1 MVPLEG
7 TLNFRDLGG
16 YPASR
21 GVTRWGLVYRSDKLS
36 ALSDADLEHLA
47 GLGLRTVCDFR
58 YDRELDEDPS
68 RLPVGATVVRLA
80 VGSAPG
86 DNPRNLEDM
95 IRAGEITQVT
105 AQSMAVGYLAMLENQ
120 AALFGDLIRIVA
132 EAEQHPVVIHCT
144 AGKDRT
150 GLGAALILGAAGVA
164 DDVIIEDYA
173 LTDQYRSQHRLAEI
187 GPRIEAQGL
196 KMDDLRVLFTAPA
209 ETMAATLGH
218 VTERWGGIEGYL
230 TGPAAVDDAT
240 LEALREVF
248 VE

>member
-16 YPASR
+16 YPASS

-36 ALSDADLEHLA
+36 ALSDADLEHLT

-80 VGSAPG
+80 VGSAAG
-86 DNPRNLEDM
+86 DNPRNLEDL
-95 IRAGEITQVT
+95 IRAGEITHVT
-105 AQSMAVGYLAMLENQ
+105 AETMAVGYLAMLENQ

-132 EAEQHPVVIHCT
+132 DPEQHPVVIHCT

-164 DDVIIEDYA
+164 DDVIVEDYA
-173 LTDQYRSQHRLAEI
+173 LTDQYRSQHRLAEM

-196 KMDDLRVLFTAPA
+196 KLDDLKVLFTAPA
-209 ETMAATLGH
+209 ETMANTLGY

-230 TGPAAVDDAT
+230 TGPAQVDAAT
-240 LEALREVF
+240 LDALREVF

>member
-1 MVPLEG
+1 M
-7 TLNFRDLGG
+7 
-16 YPASR
+16 
-21 GVTRWGLVYRSDKLS
+21 YRSDKLS

-86 DNPRNLEDM
+86 DNPRNLEDL
-95 IRAGEITQVT
+95 IRAGEITHVT
-105 AQSMAVGYLAMLENQ
+105 AESMAVGYLAMLENQ

-132 EAEQHPVVIHCT
+132 DPEQHPVVIHCT

-164 DDVIIEDYA
+164 DDVIVEDYA
-173 LTDQYRSQHRLAEI
+173 LTDQYRSRHRLAEM
-187 GPRIEAQGL
+187 GPRKIGRA
-196 KMDDLRVLFTAPA
+196 
-209 ETMAATLGH
+209 H
-218 VTERWGGIEGYL
+218 V
-230 TGPAAVDDAT
+230 
-240 LEALREVF
+240 
-248 VE
+248 

>member
-16 YPASR
+16 YPASS

-36 ALSDADLEHLA
+36 VLSDADLEHLA

-150 GLGAALILGAAGVA
+150 GLGAALILGAVGVA

-196 KMDDLRVLFTAPA
+196 KMDDLKVLFTAPA